1 MADTLF
7 DSVKLLLP
15 FNGAAN
21 TTLFADISAEKR
33 SVSVFGDTKHSDIES
48 VHYDTSA
55 IFDGS
60 GDYLTVSNT
69 GFDFHTAN
77 YTVDFWVKYPVLPVG
92 KTILSSNYAT
102 TSSRVPLFI
111 RNASTLTGTAGSNLV
126 VGYYNGTYYGI
137 VTTFVPEIARWYH
150 IAVTRSG
157 SNLLIFVDG
166 VQVGTF
172 AIVSAIAAATSTEFR
187 IGRRWENASTEYF
200 TGYLQDL
207 RITSGEARYAEAF
220 TPPEEGLFLTA
231 PSFRRAVCDVDGNPA
246 SRTVRLYRRD
256 TGVLTATATSD
267 AVTGEFEIVG
277 LNNTAYDIQVLSSGP
292 ADGCDV
298 FLSNQT
304 PA

>member
-1 MADTLF
+1 MADALF
-7 DSVKLLLP
+7 DHVKLLLP
-15 FNGAAN
+15 FNAAN
-21 TTLFADISAEKR
+21 GVTTFTDYSTLRK
-33 SVSVFGDTKHSDIES
+33 SVSVFGDTKHSNAAS
-48 VHYDTSA
+48 KFYSA
-55 IFDGS
+55 SAYFDGT
-60 GDYLTVSNT
+60 GDYLTVSNA
-69 GFDFHTAN
+69 GFDLHNQN
-77 YTVDFWVKYPVLPVG
+77 YTVDFWVYYPVLPIG
-92 KTILSSNYAT
+92 KYILTSLYT
-102 TSSRVPLFI
+102 TTANRIPFYLGH
-111 RNASTLTGTAGSNLV
+111 ASTLSGVAGSNLQFGYFNGAHYGV
-126 VGYYNGTYYGI
+126 VTSFI
-137 VTTFVPEIARWYH
+137 PEIERWYH
-150 IAVTRSG
+150 IAVTRVGNVVS
-157 SNLLIFVDG
+157 IFVNG
-166 VQVGTF
+166 VLIATF
-172 AIVSAIAAATSTEFR
+172 TIVSAIAAATSTEFR
-187 IGRRWENASTEYF
+187 IGRRWDSTSTLYF

-207 RITSGEARYAEAF
+207 RITSGEARYTEAF